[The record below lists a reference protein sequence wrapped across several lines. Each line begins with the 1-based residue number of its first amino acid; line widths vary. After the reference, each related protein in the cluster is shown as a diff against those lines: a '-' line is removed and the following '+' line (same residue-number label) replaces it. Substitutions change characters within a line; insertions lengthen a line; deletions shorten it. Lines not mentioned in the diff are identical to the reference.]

1 MLAVS
6 CSDILDDAE
15 YVDDIKLG
23 AKEKVVECP
32 SGYGECSFE
41 VVSNCAYSARISE
54 GSEWLS
60 FTGKEGSEIE
70 LSGSTTLSLS
80 YTSNRGYRRCGVL
93 VLSSAERNDTLRVKQ
108 EGSYI
113 QSISADIQKIDV
125 PGEGGEYQVG
135 IQTNLIRK
143 DFRFETVDSKGFTI
157 IDKVDRYDFSDNT
170 FSFRILPSVSRDDKT
185 FTVRIYTVDV
195 WGEKISADIQ
205 IIQKAG
211 RK

>member
-23 AKEKVVECP
+23 AKEKAVECP
-32 SGYGECSFE
+32 AGYGECSFE
-41 VVSNCAYSARISE
+41 VVSNCTYNAHIVE
-54 GSEWLS
+54 GAEWLT
-60 FTGKEGSEIE
+60 FTGKAGSEIE

-80 YTSNRGYRRCGVL
+80 YTSNRGYRRCGIL

-113 QSISADIQKIDV
+113 QTISADTQQIDV
-125 PGEGGEYQVG
+125 PGDGGEYHVG

-143 DFRFETVDSKGFTI
+143 DFRFETVDSKGFSI
-157 IDKVDRYDFSDNT
+157 VDKVDRYDFTDNT
-170 FSFRILPSVSRDDKT
+170 FSFRVLPSVSRDDKT
-185 FTVRIYTVDV
+185 FTVRIYTCDE

-205 IIQKAG
+205 INQKAG

>member
-23 AKEKVVECP
+23 AKEKFVECP

-54 GSEWLS
+54 GAEWLS

-113 QSISADIQKIDV
+113 QAISADIQQIDV
-125 PGEGGEYQVG
+125 PGEGGEYHVG
-135 IQTNLIRK
+135 IQTNLIKK
-143 DFRFETVDSKGFTI
+143 DLKFETVDMKGFPI
-157 IDKVDRYDFSDNT
+157 IDKVDRYDFSDNV
-170 FSFRILPSVSRDDKT
+170 FSFRILPSVSRDEKI
-185 FTVRIYTVDV
+185 FYVRIYTVDG
-195 WGEKISADIQ
+195 WGEKISTDIK
-205 IIQKAG
+205 ITQKPG